1 MGEAS
6 EVVIPL
12 FGVLDV
18 TGEVILMWVIALLLV
33 LTSIFVTRHLKE
45 RPGRFQ
51 NMVETAVESLDRFLP
66 VLSGKR
72 RRESIS
78 VFSARCLS
86 LSSSPTTP
94 ASFRAL
100 G

>member
-18 TGEVILMWVIALLLV
+18 TGEVIMMWLIALLLI
-33 LTSIFVTRHLKE
+33 LASFFVTRHLKE

-51 NMVETAVESLDRFLP
+51 NMVEAAVESLDRFFTGI
-66 VLSGKR
+66 VGKKK
-72 RRESIS
+72 
-78 VFSARCLS
+78 ARKYFYFLGS
-86 LSSSPTTP
+86 LFIFIIV
-94 ASFRAL
+94 AN
-100 G
+100 

>member
-18 TGEVILMWVIALLLV
+18 TGEVIMMWLIALLLI
-33 LTSIFVTRHLKE
+33 LASFFVTRHLKE

-51 NMVETAVESLDRFLP
+51 NMV
-66 VLSGKR
+66 
-72 RRESIS
+72 
-78 VFSARCLS
+78 
-86 LSSSPTTP
+86 
-94 ASFRAL
+94 
-100 G
+100 